1 MQGTEEVIVQAVQAS
16 TEAVSK
22 TASEFDESE
31 SLDEDEPLLEDEEVK
46 SAGVSQKSQ
55 PQ

>member
-31 SLDEDEPLLEDEEVK
+31 DEDEPLLEDEEVK
-46 SAGVSQKSQ
+46 SADVSQKSQ
-55 PQ
+55 TQ